1 MSDQEINTSKDDFV
15 SQALSYL
22 TSKKGMYMIVGIILI
37 GCICYYKFNQDKKD
51 KESKPETQ
59 NSEPVENKENIHQP
73 PPGYVTVPIE
83 MVPQMQQQ
91 LNYQEHLLSQQQP
104 QPPQVPNQQQQQKDI
119 PQEAAP
125 QLRHNKQIDDDDSDI
140 IGQNLSK
147 NDMESIQAQL
157 NAMQNKA

>member
-83 MVPQMQQQ
+83 MVQQMQQQ

-104 QPPQVPNQQQQQKDI
+104 QPPQPPRRGGGGRRGGGKKLITRGASRDKCH
-119 PQEAAP
+119 AGSCTM
-125 QLRHNKQIDDDDSDI
+125 RSH
-140 IGQNLSK
+140 
-147 NDMESIQAQL
+147 
-157 NAMQNKA
+157 

>member
-15 SQALSYL
+15 SQTLSYL

-37 GCICYYKFNQDKKD
+37 GCICYYKFNQDKKEKD
-51 KESKPETQ
+51 LKPETQ

-83 MVPQMQQQ
+83 MVQQMQQQ
-91 LNYQEHLLSQQQP
+91 LNYQEHLLSQQQGQ
-104 QPPQVPNQQQQQKDI
+104 QPPVSNQPQKEI
-119 PQEAAP
+119 PQEAPP
-125 QLRHNKQIDDDDSDI
+125 QLRHNKQLEDDDSDI

>member
-1 MSDQEINTSKDDFV
+1 MSDQEIPTSKGTDDFV
-15 SQALSYL
+15 SQTLSYL

-37 GCICYYKFNQDKKD
+37 GCICYYKFNQDKKE
-51 KESKPETQ
+51 KESKQETQ

-83 MVPQMQQQ
+83 MVQQMQQQ
-91 LNYQEHLLSQQQP
+91 LNYQEHLLSQQQGQ
-104 QPPQVPNQQQQQKDI
+104 QPPVSNQQQKDI

-125 QLRHNKQIDDDDSDI
+125 QLRHNKQIEDDDSDI